1 VNRQAI
7 GRIAREFL
15 PYAQPYRR
23 PLAGALALLIF
34 QVCTDVLQPLPL
46 KVVIDNVLRHK
57 PLHLTLWGPLT
68 AWLSGLPARDLLT
81 LLCAAMLGLAV
92 LDGLFTYLAND
103 HITSIGQRI
112 IFDVRRALFAHIQRL
127 SLPFHDNQRTGDL
140 VTRLT
145 NDISNMQDLMVSVVM
160 IFSVNLLT
168 VLGIAA
174 IMLTMDWQFTLIAL
188 SIMPVLFAV
197 MRYYSTRIK
206 AATRRARKKE
216 GEIASVVQETISSI
230 RIVQAFTREEH
241 EQVRFDQHNQAS
253 RDANMDAI
261 HMQSRFTP
269 LVDILMTL
277 GMVLIVWYGA
287 HRIQDG
293 QLTLGA
299 LLVFLTY
306 LRNLYQPVKQ
316 LAKLA
321 NVISKASASA
331 ERIVEILDTS
341 PQVRDEPGAR
351 EAPALRGAVTFEHVS
366 FSYNPQSQLPSD
378 RHNTP
383 VLQDVNLTVPAGTT
397 VAVVGSTGAGKT
409 TLVSLLTRFYDPT
422 EGRVCIDGYNLRELT
437 VHSLRRQVA
446 VVPQEPVLF
455 RATIWEN
462 IAYGLAEVPPGFS
475 PAWLEHMGA
484 KDRTKT
490 FMDRIIEAA
499 RQANAHEFIERL
511 PAGYHTVLGERGNTL
526 SGGQRQ
532 RLAIA
537 RAIIRNAPILILDEP
552 TSGLDAASE
561 QLVMEALERL
571 MEGRTT
577 FVIAHRLSTIRRA
590 NLILV
595 VEGGRI
601 VESGT
606 HGQLYA
612 SSGRYRQLYDLQF
625 NQRTAAVSRVPS
637 RAAASLSEAARASQG
652 G

>member
-1 VNRQAI
+1 MTQGTPSSVNRQAI

-34 QVCTDVLQPLPL
+34 QVCSDVLQPLPL
-46 KVVIDNVLRHK
+46 KVLIDNVLRHK

-68 AWLSGLPARDLLT
+68 AWLSGVPARDLLT
-81 LLCAAMLGLAV
+81 LMCAVMLGLAV

-103 HITSIGQRI
+103 HVTSIGQRI

-145 NDISNMQDLMVSVVM
+145 NDISNMQDFMVSVVM

-174 IMLTMDWQFTLIAL
+174 IMFTMDWQFTLIAL
-188 SIMPVLFAV
+188 SIMPVLFVV
-197 MRYYSTRIK
+197 MRHYSTRIK

-216 GEIASVVQETISSI
+216 GEIASVVQETVSSI

-277 GMVLIVWYGA
+277 GTVLIVWYGA
-287 HRIQDG
+287 HRILDG

-299 LLVFLTY
+299 LLVFMTY

-341 PQVRDEPGAR
+341 PQVCDEPGAR

-366 FSYNPQSQLPSD
+366 FSYSPRSQLPCD

-383 VLQDVNLTVPAGTT
+383 VLQDVSLTVPAGTT

-446 VVPQEPVLF
+446 MVLQEPVLF
-455 RATIWEN
+455 RATVWEN
-462 IAYGLAEVPPGFS
+462 IAYGLAEVHS
-475 PAWLEHMGA
+475 L
-484 KDRTKT
+484 RSLY
-490 FMDRIIEAA
+490 MDRIIEAA

-511 PAGYHTVLGERGNTL
+511 PDGYHTVLGERGNTL

-606 HGQLYA
+606 HEQLYA
-612 SSGRYRQLYDLQF
+612 AGGRYRQLHDLQF
-625 NQRTAAVSRVPS
+625 NQHAAAPSRASS
-637 RAAASLSEAARASQG
+637 RAAASLSKAARASQG